1 MDFFDVKT
9 TFLDG
14 RVKYYEGERIAGA
27 NFEIESLANA
37 LQAGWVSEAGKDG
50 AALAEG
56 VDASLEIHDGGHEHA
71 APEVN

>member
-27 NFEIESLANA
+27 NFEIEALADA
-37 LQAGWVSEAGKDG
+37 LLAGWVAQAGAEG

-56 VDASLEIHDGGHEHA
+56 VEASIEIHAGGHEHA